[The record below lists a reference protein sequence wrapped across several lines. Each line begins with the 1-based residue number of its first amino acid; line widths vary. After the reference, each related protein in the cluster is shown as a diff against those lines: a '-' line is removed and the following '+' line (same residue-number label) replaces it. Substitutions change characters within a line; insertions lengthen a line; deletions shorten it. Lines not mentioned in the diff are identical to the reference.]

1 MYTGINKQRRNKML
15 YTLKITYRFFV
26 LQRKTKRYTLDKD
39 SVEFNKVGVQKLNEL
54 VERLSRI

>member
-1 MYTGINKQRRNKML
+1 ML

-39 SVEFNKVGVQKLNEL
+39 SVEFNKVGVQTLNEL